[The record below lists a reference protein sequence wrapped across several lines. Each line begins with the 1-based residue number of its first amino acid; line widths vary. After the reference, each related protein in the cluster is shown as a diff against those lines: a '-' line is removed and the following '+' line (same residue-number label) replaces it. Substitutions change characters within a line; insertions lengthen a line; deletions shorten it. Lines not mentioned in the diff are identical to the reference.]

1 MKLQQR
7 APHMAFSQGSS
18 IFSFLPSGD
27 IASFTYGS
35 FLINDYYGCIKDG
48 SMNNIWLR
56 VYHANTIRSYP
67 LLGTQSAS
75 HLAKNENHLLFTGQ
89 VDDITY
95 EVTFYAAGD
104 GLWLWNVALEGTGK
118 TVDVVY
124 GQDIGVALKDNVL
137 TNELYMAQY
146 LDHRILEGRNGYA
159 VCSRQNQPQ
168 GDSFPYLQQ
177 GMIQG
182 KAVGY
187 STDGMQFFGR
197 SYRATNVP
205 EALQGDLPNENYQF
219 EFSYTALQS
228 EKISLNGKQTC
239 TFYGLFK
246 PTHPDAV
253 HTLEFTEEVQAAFA
267 KFQAL
272 DRTAAPL
279 SSLHV
284 SDAYGI
290 PYVSPQWSEEDV
302 AQAFPRRKL
311 EEREENALLSFFTE
325 AHTHVVLQ
333 KKECLTERPHGHILF
348 SGIDLEKVNSSVI
361 TSTNYMYGLF
371 NGQTVIGNTSFHKF
385 LSTPRGLLN
394 NLKTSGQRL
403 YIRLNG
409 QFRLLTLPAA
419 YEMGVHFSRWHY
431 VLPEDTLVVTA
442 FAAKEQTDIVLD
454 VRSTSGKS
462 YAFLLTN
469 QLVLGADEFT
479 QTVEMEETGPN
490 RNILRFSPSSEQW
503 ADNPYPGLHYDMQ
516 FPGTSFTW
524 SDDRVFFDDDVSRNG
539 TLLTVSIPET
549 SGFQCVIQGRLE
561 AEEPQEI
568 SPYLFAS
575 ESEKFHSFFSK
586 LSRGLT
592 LHCDGAQNENVDKLN
607 ETLWWFHH
615 NAMVHFAVP
624 HGLEQTGGAAWG
636 TRDICQ
642 GPMEYFLGMQHF
654 SLARSILKNIYAHQF
669 WETGDWP
676 QWFMFDRY
684 TGHAGECHGDVVL
697 WPLKALG
704 DYITASG
711 DSTILNEIVLYM
723 DADGKPLPKHAE
735 SLLGHVIRAANTLPG
750 RFLDGTH
757 LISYA
762 GGDWDDTLQP
772 ASESLKEKLVSAWTQ
787 ALAYQVVRQL
797 GNLLQLTGGKYA
809 LHLLELADKIKDEFQ
824 TTLTKDGVIAGFA
837 CRENDGSFRYMLH
850 PSDNMTGIHYR
861 LLPMTR
867 SIIAEMADKAQA
879 RKNVE
884 LIDAHLSFPDGVR
897 IMDRPARYDGGI
909 SHLFR
914 RAEQMANVGREV
926 SLQYTHAHIRY
937 LEAMAKLGF
946 GDRIWKGLLQISPV
960 KIQETVPNAALRQSN
975 VYFSSSDGMFPDR
988 YSYSKYFEKL
998 YDGTIKVKNGWRLYS
1013 SGPGIYV
1020 HQLVSNILGLRF
1032 EQDAIVIDPVL
1043 PPELDGLRVIFQCF
1057 EKSVTFV
1064 YHITS
1069 CPAANMQISR
1079 NGTLLQATALPN
1091 PYRAGGVKIARSEFE
1106 RESGEVHIT
1115 LQ

>member
-1 MKLQQR
+1 MRLQQHT
-7 APHMAFSQGSS
+7 PHTIFSQGKST
-18 IFSFLPSGD
+18 FSFLPSGD
-27 IASFTYGS
+27 IDSFTYGA
-35 FLINDYYGCIKDG
+35 FLINDYYGCAKDG

-56 VYHANTIRSYP
+56 VYHQNAIQSYP
-67 LLGTQSAS
+67 LLGRQSAS
-75 HLAKNENHLLFTGQ
+75 HLARGKNRLLFTGQ
-89 VDDITY
+89 VDGITY

-104 GLWLWNVALEGTGK
+104 GLWLWNVMLEGIGE
-118 TVDVVY
+118 TVDIVY
-124 GQDIGVALKDNVL
+124 GQDIGVALKNNVL

-146 LDHRILEGRNGYA
+146 LDHCILKGNNGYA

-168 GDSFPYLQQ
+168 GDAFPYLQQ

-182 KAVGY
+182 QAIGY

-197 SYRATNVP
+197 SYKATNVP

-228 EKISLNGKQTC
+228 AKILLRGKQEC

-253 HTLEFTEEVQAAFA
+253 RKLEFAEEVQAAFTA
-267 KFQAL
+267 FQMSDCAV
-272 DRTAAPL
+272 TPL
-279 SSLHV
+279 PSRCV
-284 SDAYGI
+284 SDAYGA
-290 PYVSPQWSEEDV
+290 PFVSPQWSEQDI
-302 AQAFPRRKL
+302 AQAFPHRKL
-311 EEREENALLSFFTE
+311 EEREGDVLLSFFTE
-325 AHTHVVLQ
+325 EHTHVVLQ

-348 SGIDLEKVNSSVI
+348 SGIDLQKVNSNVI

-403 YIRLNG
+403 YISLNG

-419 YEMGVHFSRWHY
+419 YEMGIHFSRWY
-431 VLPEDTLVVTA
+431 YMLPEDTLVVTA
-442 FAAKEQTDIVLD
+442 FSVKEQTDIVLD
-454 VRSTSGKS
+454 VRSTSGKL

-469 QLVLGADEFT
+469 QLILGADEFT
-479 QTVEMEETGPN
+479 QTVVMEETGPN
-490 RNILRFSPSSEQW
+490 RNILRFSPDPKQW
-503 ADNPYPGLHYDMQ
+503 VENPYPGLHYDMQ
-516 FPGTSFTW
+516 FPGTPFIW
-524 SDDRVFFDDDVSRNG
+524 NDDRIFFDDNVPQNS
-539 TLLTVSIPET
+539 TLLVISIPET
-549 SGFQCVIQGRLE
+549 NGFQCIIQGRLE

-568 SPYLFAS
+568 AAYPFAS
-575 ESEKFHSFFSK
+575 ESKKFYSFFDT

-592 LHCDGAQNENVDKLN
+592 LQSDGAQSEYVDKLN

-615 NAMVHFAVP
+615 NAMVHFATP

-642 GPMEYFLGMQHF
+642 GPMEYFLSMRHF
-654 SLARSILKNIYAHQF
+654 PLARSVLKNIYAHQF

-684 TGHAGECHGDVVL
+684 TDHAGECHGDVVL

-704 DYITASG
+704 DYIAASG
-711 DSTILNEIVLYM
+711 DSAILNEMVLYM
-723 DADGKPLPKHAE
+723 GADGKPLPEHAE
-735 SLLGHVIRAANTLPG
+735 SLLSHVMRAANTLSG
-750 RFLDGTH
+750 RFLNGTH

-772 ASESLKEKLVSAWTQ
+772 ASDNLKEKLVSAWTQ

-797 GNLLQLTGGKYA
+797 GRFLQPTSGAYA
-809 LHLLELADKIKDEFQ
+809 LHLLELSDKIKDAFQ
-824 TTLTKDGVIAGFA
+824 TTLIKDGVIAGFA
-837 CRENDGSFRYMLH
+837 CREDDGSFRHMLH
-850 PSDNMTGIHYR
+850 PSDNVTGIHYR

-867 SIIAEMADKAQA
+867 SIIAEMVASAQA
-879 RKNVE
+879 LKNVE

-897 IMDRPARYDGGI
+897 LMDRPARYNGGI

-937 LEAMAKLGF
+937 LEAMSKLGL

-960 KIQETVPNAALRQSN
+960 KIQESVPNAALRQSN

-1020 HQLVSNILGLRF
+1020 HQLVSNILGIRF

-1043 PPELDGLRVIFQCF
+1043 PSKLDGLRVTFHCF
-1057 EKSVTFV
+1057 GQNVTFV
-1064 YHITS
+1064 YHITA
-1069 CPAANMQISR
+1069 CPANNIQINR
-1079 NGTLLQATALPN
+1079 NGTLLQTTALPN
-1091 PYRAGGVKIARSEFE
+1091 PYRAGGIKITRSEFE
-1106 RESGEVHIT
+1106 KESGEVHIT